1 MEKFDAL
8 KALNFGVEDVAK
20 VAECFDIIHHAN
32 GRIRLRANANLLKML
47 ANFGANSSALSKTNA
62 TNSNASSK
70 TSAANSSTSSAT
82 NLSTLN
88 TANLSAS
95 NAANSSISSTSSKIK
110 TNAKN
115 SKTSLKLSTNSNNK
129 NSNLNLSVSN
139 SANSSTSKNLST
151 KNSSVNLN
159 ENLGKNS
166 SDLSVANSDKNALE
180 RLLSEVENL
189 PFIKSVKI
197 NKIIASVT
205 IEYDANAFTPSL
217 WELWLVQKDSEKV
230 FAKVQEMI
238 KAL

>member
-1 MEKFDAL
+1 MKKFDAL
-8 KALNFGVEDVAK
+8 KALNFSVADVSK

-70 TSAANSSTSSAT
+70 TSAANSSTSSA
-82 NLSTLN
+82 
-88 TANLSAS
+88 
-95 NAANSSISSTSSKIK
+95 
-110 TNAKN
+110 
-115 SKTSLKLSTNSNNK
+115 
-129 NSNLNLSVSN
+129 
-139 SANSSTSKNLST
+139 ANSSTSKNLST

-166 SDLSVANSDKNALE
+166 SDLSVANSDKSGLE
-180 RLLSEVENL
+180 RLLSELENL

>member
-8 KALNFGVEDVAK
+8 KALNFSVADVAK

-47 ANFGANSSALSKTNA
+47 ANFGANSS
-62 TNSNASSK
+62 
-70 TSAANSSTSSAT
+70 
-82 NLSTLN
+82 
-88 TANLSAS
+88 
-95 NAANSSISSTSSKIK
+95 
-110 TNAKN
+110 
-115 SKTSLKLSTNSNNK
+115 
-129 NSNLNLSVSN
+129 
-139 SANSSTSKNLST
+139 
-151 KNSSVNLN
+151 VNLN

-166 SDLSVANSDKNALE
+166 SDLSVANGDKNGLE

>member
-47 ANFGANSSALSKTNA
+47 ANFGANSS
-62 TNSNASSK
+62 
-70 TSAANSSTSSAT
+70 
-82 NLSTLN
+82 
-88 TANLSAS
+88 
-95 NAANSSISSTSSKIK
+95 
-110 TNAKN
+110 
-115 SKTSLKLSTNSNNK
+115 
-129 NSNLNLSVSN
+129 
-139 SANSSTSKNLST
+139 
-151 KNSSVNLN
+151 VNLN

-166 SDLSVANSDKNALE
+166 SDLSVANSDKSGLE
-180 RLLSEVENL
+180 RLLSELENL

-205 IEYDANAFTPSL
+205 IEYDANAFTPSI